1 MVGYNP
7 DIKLTKADQAQ
18 AGAVSNIVA
27 RAVVQP
33 FDVLKIRFQLQ
44 VEPISSSSSSSKYR
58 SILQAIRCI
67 VREEGPRALWKGH
80 VPAQILSVGFGVV
93 EFTCFEYI
101 TKILWYGLP
110 ESFQTRYKPLAHAL
124 GGSLSSTLATVVI
137 QPVDIIRT
145 RIIAQGEPKVYRSM
159 YHAAS
164 SIIRTEGFRGFYKGL
179 APACLGVAPQ
189 MGLQFGFYSLLQ
201 NVWNSA
207 FDLSQRPYPG
217 AVESF
222 ICGSGSGFLS
232 KLLMYPMDV
241 TKKRLQIQGFE
252 EARKNFGAVRQYK
265 GVVHCIKQSLKDE
278 GLRGMYKGL
287 SPSLLKAVFVSGTIF
302 CVYDQVCYVFMMKN
316 R

>member
-189 MGLQFGFYSLLQ
+189 MG
-201 NVWNSA
+201 
-207 FDLSQRPYPG
+207 